1 MSRDAENRKVGKV
14 YLVGAGPGDQKLIT
28 LKGVE
33 CLERADVVI
42 YDLLANEKL
51 LEFCP
56 AHTEKIYGGK
66 QPGEQEKR
74 QTEINA
80 LMIQYAKAG
89 KTVVRLKGGDP
100 FVFGRGGEEALTLA
114 EAGIEFE
121 VVPGVTAAI
130 AAPAYAGIPVT
141 HRGYASSVAFVTGHS
156 AALDPD
162 SKIHWEQLATAVDTL
177 IVYMGVRHLRQIAE
191 RLIAHGRKP
200 ETPVSLIR
208 LGTTPQQVVV
218 QGKLAD
224 IAQKAESVNLK
235 NPAVIVVG
243 EVNTLRAPLCWYDN
257 KPLFG
262 RRIIVTRARAQ
273 ASEFAERLEAYGAD
287 VIQFPTIEIRPIG
300 VNAKLDEAIAELTVY
315 DWVIFTSVNAVTH
328 FYTQLRE
335 NGFDL
340 RALGTTQICAVGQKT
355 VKALDEIGL
364 CADFVPSQSHAS
376 AIVAEMQ
383 DMTKKRIL
391 LPRAKIAPDAL
402 PNGLREKGGIVDD
415 IPIYDTVKAG
425 GDRRD
430 EIESDLLN
438 GRIDMVT
445 FTSSSTVTNFL
456 EMFNQYPPK
465 QLLEQVYMAVIGPS
479 TAATVEQNG
488 LAVDLIAKKPSVEE
502 FADEIVQFYCSSG
515 KID

>member
-1 MSRDAENRKVGKV
+1 MSRDAEKRKVGKV

-42 YDLLANEKL
+42 YDLLANDKL
-51 LEFCP
+51 LEYCP
-56 AHTEKIYGGK
+56 AHADKIYGGK
-66 QPGEQEKR
+66 QAGEQEKR
-74 QTEINA
+74 QAEINA
-80 LMIQYAKAG
+80 LMIQHAKAG

-162 SKIHWEQLATAVDTL
+162 SKIRWEQLATAVDTL
-177 IVYMGVRHLRQIAE
+177 IVYMGVRHLRQITE
-191 RLIAHGRKP
+191 RLIAHGREP

-218 QGKLAD
+218 QGNLAD
-224 IAQKAESVNLK
+224 IAQKAEDVSLK

-243 EVNTLRAPLCWYDN
+243 EVNTLRPPLCWYDN

-273 ASEFAERLEAYGAD
+273 ASEFAEHLESYGAD
-287 VIQFPTIEIRPIG
+287 IIQFPTIEIRPIE
-300 VNAKLDEAIAELTVY
+300 VNAKLDEAIARLTVY
-315 DWVIFTSVNAVTH
+315 DWIIFTSVNAVTQ
-328 FYTQLRE
+328 FYAHLRE
-335 NGFDL
+335 NGFDV
-340 RALGTTQICAVGQKT
+340 RALGNTRICAVGPKT

-376 AIVAEMQ
+376 AIVAELQ
-383 DMTKKRIL
+383 DVATKRIL
-391 LPRAKIAPDAL
+391 LPRAKIAPDEL
-402 PNGLREKGGIVDD
+402 PNGLREKGAVVDD

-425 GDRRD
+425 SNRRD

-438 GRIDMVT
+438 GQIDMVT

-456 EMFNQYPPK
+456 DMFYQYPPK
-465 QLLEQVYMAVIGPS
+465 HLLEKAHVAVIGPS

-488 LAVDLIAKKPSVEE
+488 LTVDLIAKRPSVEE
-502 FADEIVQFYCSSG
+502 LADEIVKFYRSSEKSG
-515 KID
+515 